1 MKRRSQLGRVLRRD
15 NRLCGMHLGGCGATI
30 EGRRDGTVDHI
41 IPSAF
46 FSKVAGGGRHLYE
59 RDWNCQ
65 PMHVACNQSKA
76 DWLSSWPRFQC
87 DCHYLQVEDGNL
99 FVLTRGRTDTTRHI
113 LLRDVVSVTA
123 DRVDAR
129 MVIGP
134 GKLGGQKVH
143 GAAVGMKARFGYV
156 LPGIAARRV
165 DWFNLHERVRV
176 GLPVPKTFRL
186 TEEGHIIP
194 VGTETVKREGAAG
207 NHDHFPAL
215 PVPDG
220 GFAVFGSRR

>member
-15 NRLCGMHLGGCGATI
+15 NRLCGIHLGGCGNTI
-30 EGRRDGTVDHI
+30 EGTRDGTVDHI

-46 FSKVAGGGRHLYE
+46 FSKVAGDSRHLYE

-76 DWLSSWPRFQC
+76 DWLSSWPKFRC
-87 DCHYLQVEDGNL
+87 DCHYLQVEDGHL
-99 FVLTRGRTDTTRHI
+99 FVVTRGRTAAARHI
-113 LLRDVVSVTA
+113 LLRDVVSLTP

-143 GAAVGMKARFGYV
+143 GASVGMKARFGYV
-156 LPGIAARRV
+156 LPGIAARSV
-165 DWFNLHERVRV
+165 DWFNLHERARG
-176 GLPVPKTFRL
+176 GLLVPKTFRL
-186 TEEGHIIP
+186 TEEGRIIP
-194 VGTETVKREGAAG
+194 VGTEMVKSDAAG
-207 NHDHFPAL
+207 NHVHFPAL
-215 PVPDG
+215 PVPEG
-220 GFAVFGSRR
+220 GLAVVGSRR